1 MENTFLVSLSQQL
14 AARRSME
21 VIANNLANVSTPA
34 FKREAVQFQEYVTPL
49 QMTEAQGGGTA
60 NVSFVLD
67 HGTVRDLTE
76 GRMEITDAPFDLS
89 LSGGAYF
96 VVQTA
101 QGERYTRNG
110 HFVLDGSG
118 RLTTEDGDPV
128 QGEGGDIALQLEDGD
143 LHVAPDG
150 MVSTDTQQIGK
161 LRIVNFADERAL
173 QHAGASLYTADGQS
187 PTAATNV
194 TVYQGAIEKSN
205 VEPVI
210 EIAHMIEVMRAYQSC
225 ASLTQSGEDMLNKAI
240 EKLGS
245 VPG

>member
-34 FKREAVQFQEYVTPL
+34 FKREGVQFQEYVTPL
-49 QMTEAQGGGTA
+49 QASEAEGGGTT

-67 HGTVRDLTE
+67 HGTVRDMTE
-76 GRMEITDAPFDLS
+76 GRMEVTDGPFDLA

-96 VVQTA
+96 VVQTP

-110 HFVLDGSG
+110 HFMLDEAG
-118 RLTTEDGDPV
+118 RLVTGEGYPV
-128 QGEGGDIALQLEDGD
+128 QGEGGDITVQLEDGD

-150 MVSTDTQQIGK
+150 MTSTDRQQIGK
-161 LRIVNFADERAL
+161 LRLVNFADERAL
-173 QHAGASLYTADGQS
+173 KHAGSSFYTAEGQS
-187 PTAATNV
+187 PTAAEHV
-194 TVYQGAIEKSN
+194 TVYQGTIEKSN
-205 VEPVI
+205 VEPVV

-245 VPG
+245 VPA